1 MPTEA
6 VTYQVQDR
14 VAIITINRPDKRNV
28 LTKEVVELLHQAWR
42 RFAAA
47 EERVAIIT
55 AAGDQA
61 FTAGADL
68 DDIPHDLWRAI
79 PGIGVAVDKP
89 VIAAV
94 AGWVVGGGLLFAQ
107 YADLVVAADNARF
120 VYPEAKVGFS
130 GGLIASLAA
139 RIPHKV
145 VMELVLMGE
154 PITAQRAYEVGLV
167 NQVVPVGQQ
176 MEAALGYAAKLAAN
190 APLVLSQLKRFI
202 GETLAKGPSERAGI
216 ARREVDAVS
225 HSADIVE
232 GVTAFRAKRPPVFQ
246 GA

>member
-1 MPTEA
+1 
-6 VTYQVQDR
+6 
-14 VAIITINRPDKRNV
+14 V
-28 LTKEVVELLHQAWR
+28 L
-42 RFAAA
+42 
-47 EERVAIIT
+47 
-55 AAGDQA
+55 
-61 FTAGADL
+61 
-68 DDIPHDLWRAI
+68 
-79 PGIGVAVDKP
+79 
-89 VIAAV
+89 
-94 AGWVVGGGLLFAQ
+94 
-107 YADLVVAADNARF
+107 
-120 VYPEAKVGFS
+120 
-130 GGLIASLAA
+130 
-139 RIPHKV
+139 
-145 VMELVLMGE
+145 ELVLMGE